1 MVGGPVVAQD
11 RVILDLHNKVIR
23 VGRVRVLV
31 MPQQAAEAVP
41 ERQET
46 QLPVPRAALVVTDIL
61 GRILETH
68 TQEVVV
74 VAPAV
79 LEQILLLQV
88 VQAVADMV
96 TGHRVQQVQT
106 VKLEHPV

>member
-1 MVGGPVVAQD
+1 VAVVGGPVVAQD
-11 RVILDLHNKVIR
+11 QVILDLHNKVIR
-23 VGRVRVLV
+23 VGRVRVVV

-46 QLPVPRAALVVTDIL
+46 QLLVLRAALAVTDIL
-61 GRILETH
+61 GRILETP
-68 TQEVVV
+68 TQAAAVVV
-74 VAPAV
+74 LAV

-96 TGHRVQQVQT
+96 TGHR
-106 VKLEHPV
+106 ED